1 MIDRVIRRARQCGDF
16 PLAGGRVD
24 EFDDDS
30 IREVIELPYRIIYRI
45 RTDRV
50 DIVAVLHGARQLPP
64 TLP

>member
-1 MIDRVIRRARQCGDF
+1 
-16 PLAGGRVD
+16 LAGGRVD